1 MLRLSSS
8 RRNNCRDLDGVR
20 TDMTLIKISTLSEAI
35 KAVQALNSYG
45 DTAAL
50 PHC

>member
-1 MLRLSSS
+1 
-8 RRNNCRDLDGVR
+8 
-20 TDMTLIKISTLSEAI
+20 MTLIKVGTLREAI
-35 KAVQALNSYG
+35 KAVQTLNVSG

>member
-1 MLRLSSS
+1 
-8 RRNNCRDLDGVR
+8 
-20 TDMTLIKISTLSEAI
+20 MTLIKIGTLSEAI
-35 KAVQALNSYG
+35 KAVQALNSSG